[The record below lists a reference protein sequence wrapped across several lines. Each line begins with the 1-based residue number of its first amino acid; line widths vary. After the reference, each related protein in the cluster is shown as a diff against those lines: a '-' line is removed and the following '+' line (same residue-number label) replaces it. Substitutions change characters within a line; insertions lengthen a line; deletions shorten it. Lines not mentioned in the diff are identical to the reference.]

1 MSYLGVHRLMTD
13 KHPNLDKQSHEIRL
27 MFAGIAH
34 RYDLLNRILSGWVD
48 THWRRLTV
56 RLAPPT
62 IQGPVLDVCTGTG
75 DLVLGYQRK
84 YHDRLTIG
92 TDFCREMLHFAH
104 KKALAGS
111 GPKPLFLEAD
121 TMVLPMRDNHFA
133 LTTVAFGLRN
143 TQDPRQALKEMCR
156 VTRPGGR
163 LAVLEFSMP
172 TWPVLGAVYSWYFQK
187 VLPKVG
193 QTISRSPATAYGY
206 LPQSVKKFPQGEDLC
221 SWIRGAGWESVT
233 HRPFTMG
240 IATLYTA
247 NKPSVG

>member
-1 MSYLGVHRLMTD
+1 MTD
-13 KHPNLDKQSHEIRL
+13 KHPHLDKQSDDIRK

-34 RYDLLNRILSGWVD
+34 RYDILNRFLSAWVD

-62 IQGPVLDVCTGTG
+62 MGGPLLDVCTGTG

-84 YHDRLTIG
+84 YPERMTIG

-104 KKALAGS
+104 KKALPVQGL
-111 GPKPLFLEAD
+111 KPLFLEAD
-121 TMVLPMRDNHFA
+121 TLALPFGDNHFA
-133 LTTVAFGLRN
+133 LTSVAFGLRN
-143 TQDPRQALKEMCR
+143 TQNPHLALREMCR
-156 VTRPGGR
+156 VTCPGGR

-172 TWPVLGAVYSWYFQK
+172 TWPVLGQVYRWYFQT
-187 VLPKVG
+187 VLPRVG
-193 QTISRSPATAYGY
+193 QAFSKSPAAAYGY
-206 LPQSVKKFPQGEDLC
+206 LPQSVKKFPQGEQLC
-221 SWIRGAGWESVT
+221 SWIREAGWESVT

-247 NKPSVG
+247 NKPFVG